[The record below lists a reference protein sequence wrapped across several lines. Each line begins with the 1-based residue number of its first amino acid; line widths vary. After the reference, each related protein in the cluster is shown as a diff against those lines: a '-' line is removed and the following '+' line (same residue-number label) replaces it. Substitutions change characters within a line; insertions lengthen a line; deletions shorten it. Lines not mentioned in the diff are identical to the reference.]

1 MGKNRLIVTITL
13 GYIIGIIWGLYF
25 KINIVLFYAIMYIF
39 WVLVKLIKKPQR
51 QFKFISIQKILR
63 YIKLILNFKSII
75 IIILISTISNFIITN
90 LNKKY
95 EYLYSNLEDVTCIAK
110 VIDNGRVEEYKTI
123 YKIKIEKLNSNSKY
137 NRTYL
142 YLNVNNNLKI
152 SLKYGDYICVKGSF
166 LQPSKATN
174 YKGFDYS
181 KYLRTQKTYGT
192 IKLKEVEV
200 LKENTNSFV
209 FTISNNVFLKIKE
222 IVQSNLPTEKAN
234 LLLGILLGYKQEL
247 SEELQNVFKES
258 NISHVLAVSGLHV
271 SYIILVITNILEKVQ
286 GKRNSKFVVI
296 IFIIVYIFITNF
308 SPSVVRAGMMGIIA
322 IVSKLTYNKNDI
334 WTSISI
340 SLLIILIYNPY
351 LITSAGVILS
361 YGGTIGIILFNKN
374 ISLFLSQILNKFESY
389 KYQTKVIIIKI
400 IDYIKETISVSFA
413 AQIFIA
419 PIMLIIFNTV
429 SVSFFITNFF
439 VSLII
444 GPIIMFG
451 FLFIISDLL
460 FSKFFVS
467 KIIQFILEKIL
478 EMLIFISQVGSKLPL
493 NKLYL
498 ATPDIW
504 QIVALYLL
512 IFIANIMYKIINKRK
527 RTTFEKRLINWKN
540 LIKHLIRKNSRKV
553 IIVIVAIIITFFVIK
568 IAPTDLKIH
577 FVNVGQGDC
586 TLIITPK
593 NKTILID
600 GGGSETYNVGENIL
614 LPYLLDRKIIKIDYM
629 FISHFDTDHV
639 RTVYYM

>member
-1 MGKNRLIVTITL
+1 
-13 GYIIGIIWGLYF
+13 
-25 KINIVLFYAIMYIF
+25 
-39 WVLVKLIKKPQR
+39 
-51 QFKFISIQKILR
+51 
-63 YIKLILNFKSII
+63 
-75 IIILISTISNFIITN
+75 
-90 LNKKY
+90 
-95 EYLYSNLEDVTCIAK
+95 
-110 VIDNGRVEEYKTI
+110 
-123 YKIKIEKLNSNSKY
+123 
-137 NRTYL
+137 
-142 YLNVNNNLKI
+142 
-152 SLKYGDYICVKGSF
+152 
-166 LQPSKATN
+166 
-174 YKGFDYS
+174 
-181 KYLRTQKTYGT
+181 
-192 IKLKEVEV
+192 
-200 LKENTNSFV
+200 
-209 FTISNNVFLKIKE
+209 
-222 IVQSNLPTEKAN
+222 
-234 LLLGILLGYKQEL
+234 
-247 SEELQNVFKES
+247 
-258 NISHVLAVSGLHV
+258 
-271 SYIILVITNILEKVQ
+271 
-286 GKRNSKFVVI
+286 
-296 IFIIVYIFITNF
+296 
-308 SPSVVRAGMMGIIA
+308 
-322 IVSKLTYNKNDI
+322 
-334 WTSISI
+334 
-340 SLLIILIYNPY
+340 
-351 LITSAGVILS
+351 
-361 YGGTIGIILFNKN
+361 
-374 ISLFLSQILNKFESY
+374 
-389 KYQTKVIIIKI
+389 
-400 IDYIKETISVSFA
+400 
-413 AQIFIA
+413 
-419 PIMLIIFNTV
+419 
-429 SVSFFITNFF
+429 
-439 VSLII
+439 
-444 GPIIMFG
+444 MFG